1 MPVDDPVTS
10 SLSMSYRSKSNFSRF
25 SLGFGG
31 FCTYLYEIIKNKRYG
46 IQIRQS
52 YGLCIGSYNVINGFG
67 LYSGIK

>member
-10 SLSMSYRSKSNFSRF
+10 LLSMSYRSKSNFPYF
-25 SLGFGG
+25 FLGFGG
-31 FCTYLYEIIKNKRYG
+31 FCTYLYEIIKKKEYG

-52 YGLCIGSYNVINGFG
+52 YGMCIRSYDGINGFG

>member
-46 IQIRQS
+46 IQIRQRHGMCIRS
-52 YGLCIGSYNVINGFG
+52 YDGINSVG